1 MIATASCTVEIAG
14 TGTISE
20 IKDGVFMQHER
31 GFQHDSMDK
40 QKAMKLH
47 GCLDVWMF
55 RGVRFTEYCG
65 HSFLDQGMQKRQ
77 V

>member
-31 GFQHDSMDK
+31 GFQHGSMEHVNVRK
-40 QKAMKLH
+40 EVRMGHKSYEIA
-47 GCLDVWMF
+47 WMF
-55 RGVRFTEYCG
+55 ECFEGSG
-65 HSFLDQGMQKRQ
+65 S
-77 V
+77 